1 MRFLPLYRFLVS
13 FLFWSVLFVPCL
25 IQAQELPL
33 PLHHLNSE
41 RGLSQST
48 NSFIYRDTRGF
59 VWVSSLDGLNCFNGH
74 NVRVYRPDSHNPRAI
89 KGRNIQSPFFEDANG
104 DIWFTTERALN
115 CYRSNLG
122 DFDHYVLPKSP
133 RVDENILHAAYY
145 FEQKRWLW
153 VSAGDSLFRFDTK
166 HPQLKESV
174 QSMHSFNA
182 MRCGLGLTPEGR
194 IRRIFA
200 CFWDLSPG
208 FEVISYDLNGQIVAR
223 ESFFNTVGNPKPFT
237 LTCREV
243 VMQNDS
249 VAWIATD
256 KGILYFPYHLPQ
268 NCQLYA
274 PKGEKRNIRSIVRK
288 DASALWVITNEGN
301 IQSFD
306 LQIRKFS
313 NAIADHMG
321 KVFTMQTSCLLDKDS
336 VLWFAINGE
345 GVSFSKLARR
355 KFIQPLLPYSKEK
368 LGITNLFEDDK
379 GVVFC
384 STPSGRNLFD

>member
-1 MRFLPLYRFLVS
+1 M
-13 FLFWSVLFVPCL
+13 PCL

-200 CFWDLSPG
+200 CFWDLSQ
-208 FEVISYDLNGQIVAR
+208 VLR
-223 ESFFNTVGNPKPFT
+223 SFRMT
-237 LTCREV
+237 
-243 VMQNDS
+243 
-249 VAWIATD
+249 
-256 KGILYFPYHLPQ
+256 
-268 NCQLYA
+268 
-274 PKGEKRNIRSIVRK
+274 
-288 DASALWVITNEGN
+288 
-301 IQSFD
+301 
-306 LQIRKFS
+306 
-313 NAIADHMG
+313 
-321 KVFTMQTSCLLDKDS
+321 
-336 VLWFAINGE
+336 
-345 GVSFSKLARR
+345 
-355 KFIQPLLPYSKEK
+355 
-368 LGITNLFEDDK
+368 
-379 GVVFC
+379 
-384 STPSGRNLFD
+384 